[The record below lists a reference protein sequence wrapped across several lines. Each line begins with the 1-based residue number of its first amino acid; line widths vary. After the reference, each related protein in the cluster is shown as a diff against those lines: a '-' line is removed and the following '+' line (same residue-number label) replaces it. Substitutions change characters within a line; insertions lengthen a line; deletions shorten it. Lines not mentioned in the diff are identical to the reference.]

1 MLLGLTLIGV
11 GLWVFEPMDFLENLI
26 AEAVGLT
33 FALAIIILLVEGPV
47 LTRQRRVR
55 AILAY
60 KKKGFQK
67 GAEIGNLIVT
77 DMAQLITRDF
87 EPYIDLY
94 GPERGNWEEFEPLLR
109 QVFISAM
116 EVRRH
121 GVPDYP
127 SLNEEIARSFMKGCE
142 DMAKRTQ
149 EIANSKPEFNKWEI
163 LGNFSLALIQIVHH
177 IERAEKLDLLSNPT
191 ERYVAIGEL
200 GYLLLEMLK
209 GINSSSEGT
218 ELW

>member
-11 GLWVFEPMDFLENLI
+11 GFWVFEAMDFLENLI

-33 FALAIIILLVEGPV
+33 FALAIIVLLVEGPV

-55 AILAY
+55 AILEY
-60 KKKGFQK
+60 KRKVFHR
-67 GAEIGNLIVT
+67 GAEIGNLLVI
-77 DMAQLITRDF
+77 DMAQLITGDF

-94 GPERGNWEEFEPLLR
+94 GPERGNWDEFEPLLR
-109 QVFISAM
+109 QIFRSAM
-116 EVRRH
+116 EVRRF
-121 GVPDYP
+121 GVPDRP
-127 SLNEEIARSFMKGCE
+127 SLTEEAARSFMKGCE

-149 EIANSKPEFNKWEI
+149 EIVNSKPDFNKWDI
-163 LGNFSLALIQIVHH
+163 LGNFSLSFTKIVHD
-177 IERAEKLDLLSNPT
+177 IERAEQLDLLSNST

-200 GYLLLEMLK
+200 GDSLLEMLR
-209 GINSSSEGT
+209 GINSSSEGS